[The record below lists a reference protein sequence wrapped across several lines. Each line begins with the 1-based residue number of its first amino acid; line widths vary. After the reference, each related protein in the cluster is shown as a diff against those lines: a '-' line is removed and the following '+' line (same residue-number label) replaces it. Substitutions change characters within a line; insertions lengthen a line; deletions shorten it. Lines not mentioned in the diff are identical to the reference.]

1 MTGRE
6 RKRKRVKKKES
17 EDIGIQQCKSHF
29 HFFPPDVDTT
39 KDPCQKVKCSRH
51 KVCIAQ
57 GYQRAVCVNRKKL
70 EHRWVSVAPQ
80 APTPKTHTY
89 KSSCIHSNMLAT
101 QPSLQCMGC
110 DGLGCVSPSAT
121 LVIIKLVCTPGLCDS
136 LLFNDKLIHSD
147 NMNEGCY
154 PELAQQWLSQLDL
167 EALKCLCVLCPAAD
181 WSSLL
186 SGLLMET
193 VSLVPSPPLGLCVDQ
208 TDTTTHQRYP
218 GISLSITSLSNAF
231 SAFMSLWQILY
242 FMLWEIFYR
251 WNSKN

>member
-1 MTGRE
+1 M
-6 RKRKRVKKKES
+6 
-17 EDIGIQQCKSHF
+17 
-29 HFFPPDVDTT
+29 
-39 KDPCQKVKCSRH
+39 
-51 KVCIAQ
+51 CIAQ

-70 EHRWVSVAPQ
+70 EHRWVSVP
-80 APTPKTHTY
+80 PRHRLPKHILTNPLASTVTWWQ
-89 KSSCIHSNMLAT
+89 HSQVYSAW
-101 QPSLQCMGC
+101 GC

-231 SAFMSLWQILY
+231 STFMSLW
-242 FMLWEIFYR
+242 
-251 WNSKN
+251 